1 MSSDCVIN
9 GTITRSPLLQ
19 RLVDEGRLGLVGAYY
34 ELVSGRVMFSEPVTA
49 QSLPP
54 RDARH

>member
-9 GTITRSPLLQ
+9 DTITRARCCS
-19 RLVDEGRLGLVGAYY
+19 VSSTKAGSLVGAYY